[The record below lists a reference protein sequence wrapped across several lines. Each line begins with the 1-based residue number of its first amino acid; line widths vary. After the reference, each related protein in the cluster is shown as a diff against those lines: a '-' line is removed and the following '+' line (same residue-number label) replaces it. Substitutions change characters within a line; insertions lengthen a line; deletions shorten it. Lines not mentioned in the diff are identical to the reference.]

1 MQPDEVAVGAG
12 YEKGL
17 AARGPF
23 GWYMRWYLR
32 RRRPIEVPTIL
43 QAVGAGP
50 YPRVLDAGCGTG
62 LRLADMYRRG
72 HRRRSLAGVD
82 VSTMMAQETR
92 DRLAGVVGPGT
103 RVRVENCSAVEL
115 PFDDKTFDLL
125 MANAIVKHLDEERFA
140 RFLSEAH
147 RVLAS
152 GGRISI
158 WDFGRPLFKLPDVK
172 VDNPALEMKNLR
184 TSEVLMQRLT
194 EAGFTQTGPYKVR
207 RPWRMPVTFEGA
219 VATRE

>member
-1 MQPDEVAVGAG
+1 MNPEDIAVGTG

-17 AARGPF
+17 KTRGPF

-43 QAVGAGP
+43 DAVGGGP

-62 LRLADMYRRG
+62 VWLADLYRRG
-72 HRRRSLAGVD
+72 HGRESLAGVE

-92 DRLAGVVGPGT
+92 DRLERIAGPNT
-103 RVRVENCSAVEL
+103 RVQVENCSAVEL
-115 PFDDKTFDLL
+115 PFADGSFDLV
-125 MANAIVKHLDEERFA
+125 MANAMVKHLDDEPFA
-140 RFLSEAH
+140 RFLAEAH
-147 RVLAS
+147 RVLAP

-172 VDNPALEMKNLR
+172 VDNPALELKNLR
-184 TSEVLMQRLT
+184 TSEVLMQHLAD
-194 EAGFTQTGPYKVR
+194 AGFTQAGPYNVK
-207 RPWRMPVTFEGA
+207 RPWRMLVTFEGA

>member
-1 MQPDEVAVGAG
+1 MKLDDIAVGKG

-17 AARGPF
+17 EARGPF

-43 QAVGAGP
+43 QAVGGAP

-62 LRLADMYRRG
+62 LWLADVYRRG
-72 HRRRSLAGVD
+72 HGHESLAGVD
-82 VSTMMAQETR
+82 VSEMMAQETR
-92 DRLAGVVGPGT
+92 DRLGRIACPDTKVQI
-103 RVRVENCSAVEL
+103 ENCSAVEL
-115 PFDDKTFDLL
+115 PFADGSFDLV
-125 MANAIVKHLDEERFA
+125 MANAMVKHLDDGPFA
-140 RFLSEAH
+140 RFLAEAY
-147 RVLAS
+147 RVLS
-152 GGRISI
+152 PGGRISL
-158 WDFGRPLFKLPDVK
+158 WDFGRPLFNLPDVK

-184 TSEVLMQRLT
+184 TSEVLMQRLS
-194 EAGFTQTGPYKVR
+194 EAGFTQTAPYKVR